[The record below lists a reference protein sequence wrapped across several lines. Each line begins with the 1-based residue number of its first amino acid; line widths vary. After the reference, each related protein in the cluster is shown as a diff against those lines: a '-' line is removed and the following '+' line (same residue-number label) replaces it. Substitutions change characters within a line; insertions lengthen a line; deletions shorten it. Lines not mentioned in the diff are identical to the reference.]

1 MIRSGVV
8 TRNSAV
14 LLFSLA
20 AATTVTVAAQPV
32 AIHPVVAQ
40 AAAAPTAVP
49 TLADGEH
56 RALVLQVCGQC
67 HPIERV
73 VAQRRSAIEWDD
85 MIAKMVQR
93 GAKATE
99 IEQDRIYQYLVTQ
112 YGRSDQ

>member
-1 MIRSGVV
+1 MKRPQ
-8 TRNSAV
+8 
-14 LLFSLA
+14 LA
-20 AATTVTVAAQPV
+20 ALSAAGLLCSIATATIGAFAADSVAD
-32 AIHPVVAQ
+32 Q
-40 AAAAPTAVP
+40 AAAKPAAVA

-73 VAQRRSAIEWDD
+73 VAQRRSATEWDD

-99 IEQDRIYQYLVTQ
+99 LEQDRIYQYLVTQ
-112 YGRSDQ
+112 YGPSAP

>member
-1 MIRSGVV
+1 MQPKLVAL
-8 TRNSAV
+8 SAAG
-14 LLFSLA
+14 LLCSLA
-20 AATTVTVAAQPV
+20 VATVGAVAAETVADRSAAKPGAV
-32 AIHPVVAQ
+32 A
-40 AAAAPTAVP
+40 

-73 VAQRRSAIEWDD
+73 VAQRRSATEWDD

-99 IEQDRIYQYLVTQ
+99 LEQDRIYQYLVTQ
-112 YGRSDQ
+112 YGPSAP